1 MKKEGPYKED
11 ALELLAEEI
20 YHSEI
25 ISPEDKNFFEK
36 ILQNIRQTKQYGD
49 TEPIN
54 EIWNILIKYELFKT
68 QWAEVCAEILLRKRK
83 L

>member
-1 MKKEGPYKED
+1 LKKEGPYKED

-25 ISPEDKNFFEK
+25 ISPEDKDFLEK
-36 ILQNIRQTKQYGD
+36 ILQKIRQTKQYD
-49 TEPIN
+49 DAEPIN
-54 EIWNILIKYELFKT
+54 EIWNILIKYEGFKI
-68 QWAEVCAEILLRKRK
+68 QWAKVCADRLLRKRK

>member
-1 MKKEGPYKED
+1 M
-11 ALELLAEEI
+11 AEEI

-25 ISPEDKNFFEK
+25 ISPEDKDFLEKVLEK
-36 ILQNIRQTKQYGD
+36 IRHTKQYGD

-54 EIWNILIKYELFKT
+54 EIWNIFTKYEGFIT
-68 QWAEVCAEILLRKRK
+68 QWAEVGAEILLGKRK

>member
-1 MKKEGPYKED
+1 M
-11 ALELLAEEI
+11 AEEI

-25 ISPEDKNFFEK
+25 ISPEDKDSLEI

-68 QWAEVCAEILLRKRK
+68 HWAEVCADILLRKRK
-83 L
+83 R